1 MRSTISHNSNSF
13 LNNSIKAKG
22 TKNIL
27 DFIVRTIEKNEGLTL
42 SELKR
47 TKTQKELYRIGL
59 FHFTTTNKT
68 ICEALKI
75 PVEAGTRRKRD
86 LENEGRL
93 FASIKKDLCPFTK
106 HRASFLTTNPK
117 HISKLLK

>member
-1 MRSTISHNSNSF
+1 MRSTNSHNSKSF
-13 LNNSIKAKG
+13 LNNSIKAQS

-27 DFIVRTIEKNEGLTL
+27 DFVLRTIEKNEGLTL

-47 TKTQKELYRIGL
+47 TKTQKQLYRIGL
-59 FHFTTTNKT
+59 FHVITTNKT

-86 LENEGRL
+86 LEKEGRL
-93 FASIKKDLCPFTK
+93 ITSTKKGICPFTK

-117 HISKLLK
+117 QFSKVLK

>member
-1 MRSTISHNSNSF
+1 MRSTNSHNSKSF
-13 LNNSIKAKG
+13 LNNSIKAQS

-27 DFIVRTIEKNEGLTL
+27 DFVLRTIEKNEGLTL

-59 FHFTTTNKT
+59 LHVTTTNKT
-68 ICEALKI
+68 ICEALNI

-86 LENEGRL
+86 LEKEGRL
-93 FASIKKDLCPFTK
+93 IASTKKRLCPFTK

-117 HISKLLK
+117 QFSKVLK

>member
-1 MRSTISHNSNSF
+1 MENKTQS
-13 LNNSIKAKG
+13 LKSIFRRRYKAQS
-22 TKNIL
+22 TKNYL
-27 DFIVRTIEKNEGLTL
+27 DFIVRTIEKKQGLTL

-47 TKTQKELYRIGL
+47 TRTQKELYRIGL
-59 FHFTTTNKT
+59 FHITTTNKT
-68 ICEALKI
+68 ICEALNI

-93 FASIKKDLCPFTK
+93 IASTKKGICPFTK

-117 HISKLLK
+117 QFSKVLK